1 MVFTCELFYN
11 HVPLRSSYF
20 ACSLLHKQQVYPNS
34 AVQSVGLCLRT
45 LNLHSF
51 SQTQHHQ
58 IMFITSYDVIKAA
71 VAQFG
76 GQLREELGQLMAC
89 TDLVHSCDESIN
101 SKDFLAESFG
111 SDFEICM
118 RSASRFRVGHSESL
132 G

>member
-1 MVFTCELFYN
+1 MLKNVEPPFIFMNAHNTIK
-11 HVPLRSSYF
+11 S
-20 ACSLLHKQQVYPNS
+20 CSLPP
-34 AVQSVGLCLRT
+34 T
-45 LNLHSF
+45 LSF
-51 SQTQHHQ
+51 N
-58 IMFITSYDVIKAA
+58 VIKAA

-111 SDFEICM
+111 SDFEICVP
-118 RSASRFRVGHSESL
+118 SFRVSHSESS